1 MLSAHSDLEVFFL
14 YVRLDDTNKFIKEPI
29 LAVRESALFFQD
41 MVTVLSRYKIFHV
54 QRSSR

>member
-29 LAVRESALFFQD
+29 LAVRESALFFQ
-41 MVTVLSRYKIFHV
+41 V

>member
-29 LAVRESALFFQD
+29 LAVRESALFF
-41 MVTVLSRYKIFHV
+41 SGYGY
-54 QRSSR
+54 SSLQV